1 MPVRFVCSKEPATFA
16 KRSCGRVASNMD
28 SHAISCST
36 RVSTIRGAVSARDSR
51 SRRRKSWR
59 LLDLFRLPQ
68 MAAIVRRNDEETGG
82 DAESDEREERIL
94 EPRAVRVDDRRV
106 ADQLTSEI
114 VSGVIVVQYRLSVL
128 RWSWFCLAW
137 RAQAAS
143 DRRLHRLDEL
153 PAEITGPCR
162 FPAA

>member
-1 MPVRFVCSKEPATFA
+1 
-16 KRSCGRVASNMD
+16 
-28 SHAISCST
+28 
-36 RVSTIRGAVSARDSR
+36 
-51 SRRRKSWR
+51 

-143 DRRLHRLDEL
+143 DRRLHRLGEL
-153 PAEITGPCR
+153 PAEITWPCR
-162 FPAA
+162 FPAPRAAALRGLDPSPDRGPIYAVDHAEVIEALRDAPPAAVSRTPVKLFIAA